1 MSYFW
6 GQGWLVAG
14 IILFFLLSIGCQ
26 LVVGWFLLRLLKESK
41 YLEEGNPRLLRGWL
55 EQYLKEEGQIVNISA
70 FVDKNLQDFKV
81 GKFTL
86 LGLKHMG
93 GQLLLFGVFLA
104 GIGACKG
111 IVEGKTLGQILPFY
125 LICLLGLYIHF
136 SLSGVMDMEEKK
148 GIIKTNVLDFLENHK
163 PYLLRSSRLEKDDN
177 REVEE
182 KLYFGEQ
189 EEEQLKELLREILA

>member
-41 YLEEGNPRLLRGWL
+41 HLEEGNPRLLRGWL

-70 FVDKNLQDFKV
+70 FVDKSLQDFKV

>member
-41 YLEEGNPRLLRGWL
+41 HLEEGNPRLLRGWL

-70 FVDKNLQDFKV
+70 FVDKSLQDFKV

-163 PYLLRSSRLEKDDN
+163 PYLLRSSRLEKEDN

>member
-41 YLEEGNPRLLRGWL
+41 HLEEGNPRLLRGWL

-70 FVDKNLQDFKV
+70 FVDKSLQDFKV

-93 GQLLLFGVFLA
+93 GQLLLFDVFLA

-163 PYLLRSSRLEKDDN
+163 PYLLRSSRLEKEDN

>member
-70 FVDKNLQDFKV
+70 FVDKSLQDFKV